1 MKKYFDI
8 LDSLDAKYSDY
19 LFDRDIIFDYYKD
32 DGIITVE
39 LNMNHFRVYDDA
51 TMELFK
57 NEFNKLIK

>member
-1 MKKYFDI
+1 MVKLT
-8 LDSLDAKYSDY
+8 LDKEQLTKA
-19 LFDRDIIFDYYKD
+19 LEEINIAEENGF

-39 LNMNHFRVYDDA
+39 LNMKNFRVYDDV